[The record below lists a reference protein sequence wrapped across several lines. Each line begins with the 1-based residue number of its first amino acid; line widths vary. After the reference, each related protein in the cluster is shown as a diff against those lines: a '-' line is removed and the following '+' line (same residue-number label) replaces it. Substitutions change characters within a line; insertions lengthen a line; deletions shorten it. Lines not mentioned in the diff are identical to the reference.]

1 MESAS
6 LESPPKAPRG
16 AFLLR
21 IAALFGLLYLFLIAI
36 KLLSTGIKLMGEGG
50 AGQLLDG
57 ISNPFAALAAGI
69 LATVLVQSS
78 SVTTSTIV
86 AMVGGGSVSLEHA
99 VPMVLGANIG
109 TTITNTL
116 VSLGSIGR
124 KADFQ
129 RAFAAATAHDFFNLM
144 AVAVFLPLEIATGF
158 LAKTATVIAE
168 KLPVG
173 ETGGK
178 FSSPIKTVV
187 KAGSGAVKD
196 TFEALGA
203 SGTVLAVLL
212 LVFGLG
218 MILFSLTTITKLM
231 RKVIADG
238 AEKALNAAVSRSGM
252 LAVGAGALITI
263 AVQSSSITTS
273 LLVPLCSSGVL
284 TLENA
289 FPFMLGANIGT
300 TITAF
305 IASLATDVEGLKI
318 ALVHVLFNT
327 LAVSIVLPIGV
338 LRSFPIR
345 MSRALAAKAVRNKLW
360 VLVYVGVV
368 FVLIP
373 LLGIAIFS

>member
-16 AFLLR
+16 A
-21 IAALFGLLYLFLIAI
+21 LFARLAVLFALLYLFLIAI

-99 VPMVLGANIG
+99 VPMILGANIG

-124 KADFQ
+124 RADFQ

-168 KLPVG
+168 QLPVG
-173 ETGGK
+173 DAGGK
-178 FSSPIKTVV
+178 FSSPIKSAV
-187 KAGSGAVKD
+187 KAGSGVVKD
-196 TFEALGA
+196 VFEGLGA
-203 SGTVLAVLL
+203 GGTTLAVLL
-212 LVFGLG
+212 LVSGLAL
-218 MILFSLTTITKLM
+218 ILFSLTTITKLM

-327 LAVSIVLPIGV
+327 MAVSIVLPV
-338 LRSFPIR
+338 AALRAFPIR
-345 MSRALAAKAVRNKLW
+345 MSRILAVKAVENKLW
-360 VLVYVGVV
+360 VLAYVVV
-368 FVLIP
+368 MFVILP

>member
-1 MESAS
+1 MEPAS
-6 LESPPKAPRG
+6 LESPQKAPLG
-16 AFLLR
+16 AFLGR
-21 IAALFGLLYLFLIAI
+21 IAILFVLLYLFLIAI

-50 AGQLLDG
+50 AGDMLDG

-86 AMVGGGSVSLEHA
+86 AMVGAGSVSLEHA

-116 VSLGSIGR
+116 VSLGSVGR
-124 KADFQ
+124 RADFQ

-144 AVAVFLPLEIATGF
+144 AVAVFLPIEIATGF
-158 LAKTATVIAE
+158 LAKTATVIAGY
-168 KLPVG
+168 LPVG

-178 FSSPIKTVV
+178 FQSPIKSAV
-187 KAGSGAVKD
+187 KAGSGLVKD
-196 TFEALGA
+196 VFEGLGA
-203 SGTVLAVLL
+203 GGTTLAVLL
-212 LVFGLG
+212 LVSGLVLI
-218 MILFSLTTITKLM
+218 MVSLTTITKLM

-318 ALVHVLFNT
+318 ALVHVVFNS
-327 LAVSIVLPIGV
+327 LAVSIVLPV
-338 LRSFPIR
+338 AALRAIPIR
-345 MSRALAAKAVRNKLW
+345 MSRALAVKAVDNKLW
-360 VLVYVGVV
+360 VLIYVGVLFILV
-368 FVLIP
+368 PI
-373 LLGIAIFS
+373 LGMFIFS

>member
-6 LESPPKAPRG
+6 LESPPKAPLG
-16 AFLLR
+16 ALLAR
-21 IAALFGLLYLFLIAI
+21 IAVLFALLYLFLIAI

-86 AMVGGGSVSLEHA
+86 AMVGGGSVTLEHA
-99 VPMVLGANIG
+99 VPMILGANIG

-158 LAKTATVIAE
+158 LAKTATMIAE
-168 KLPVG
+168 HMPVG
-173 ETGGK
+173 DAGGK
-178 FSSPIKTVV
+178 FGSPIKSAV
-187 KAGSGAVKD
+187 KAGSGLVKD
-196 TFEALGA
+196 VFEGLGA
-203 SGTVLAVLL
+203 SGTTLAVLL
-212 LVFGLG
+212 LVGGLAL
-218 MILFSLTTITKLM
+218 ILVSLTTITKLM
-231 RKVIADG
+231 RRVIADG

-318 ALVHVLFNT
+318 ALVHVVFNT
-327 LAVSIVLPIGV
+327 LAVSIVLPIHA
-338 LRSFPIR
+338 LRAFPIR
-345 MSRALAAKAVRNKLW
+345 MSRALAVKAVGNKLW
-360 VLVYVGVV
+360 VLAYVGVV
-368 FVLIP
+368 FIVIP